1 MINTEKQ
8 NSNYADPL
16 ELNDNTARKIFGH
29 NFFISGYK
37 EGRIFFKKIDPDNA
51 DKLAVLYFGTLIF
64 IMLTLNGSL
73 LLKFIALLI
82 YAVYALNV
90 FKTENYIVL
99 DYYKNVFYLETHNL
113 FHQKKVELFPFS
125 KIQDISTIYE
135 ERKIPSRYG
144 GRGEKKYTTIIIGSV
159 IFLLSNNQS
168 YRFISHVDY
177 YFEKLEFIASKLAVV
192 LKKNYLDNT
201 NKLPLSVEL
210 SGGESRFKALL
221 PGEHTRLSFW
231 TGKENDSKGINPFL
245 GGIIIFIGSIIVIFL
260 LLKYMFM

>member
-1 MINTEKQ
+1 MGSLEKQ
-8 NSNYADPL
+8 SSNYAEPL
-16 ELNDNTARKIFGH
+16 QLNDNTARKLFGN

-51 DKLAVLYFGTLIF
+51 DKFAVLYFGMLIF
-64 IMLTLNGSL
+64 FILIVGGSL

-82 YAVYALNV
+82 YAVFALNV

-113 FHQKKVELFPFS
+113 FHQKTVELFPFS

-135 ERKIPSRYG
+135 EKMVPSRYS
-144 GRGEKKYTTIIIGSV
+144 GRGKDNYRKITIGSI

-168 YRFISHVDY
+168 YRFISYVDI
-177 YFEKLEFIASKLAVV
+177 YFEELEFIASKLAVA
-192 LKKNYLDNT
+192 LKKNYLANT
-201 NKLPLSVEL
+201 NRLPLSTVL

-221 PGEHTRLSFW
+221 PGEHTKLSFC
-231 TGKENDSKGINPFL
+231 TDKGNDSNGINPLL
-245 GGIIIFIGSIIVIFL
+245 GGIIIIIGVAIVIFL
-260 LLKYMFM
+260 IAKFM